1 MAITYNQSKKMFT
14 LTTVNTQY
22 VFKVVGDKYLIHC
35 YYGYKSESLD
45 YSCDVRALT
54 FTPEIHDTELKRF
67 SLNDAPLECSYYGTG
82 DYRCTSLKIKG
93 GNGDS
98 CTFFQ
103 YCDYEILKGRK
114 DIPGMPYARE
124 TEDTETLAIR
134 LKDHVTGCTLILY
147 YTVYPSHD
155 VITRY
160 FRIVNEGKTD
170 VKLQKAMSICL
181 DLPGHDF
188 DVMSLYGCQTM
199 ERNVQRT
206 PLCYGNYS
214 IGSRRGAS
222 SHNFNPFMALMS
234 KNADEETGDVY
245 AFNQIYSGSFLNEV
259 EVDSQGNTRVGIGLG
274 EENFAYTIPVGE
286 TFSSPEAIML
296 YTSNGLGDMSRKMHG
311 FIRETILP
319 PDVFG
324 KRPIVLNTWEAFHFD
339 IDGDMILKLA
349 DEGKE
354 CGMDMVVVDDG
365 WFGER
370 NDDTAGLGDWYPNPK
385 KFPNGLQQLVRD
397 VHKKGMKFGI
407 WIEPEMVNPDSELY
421 RAHPDWCLN
430 CKERVPT
437 LSRNQL
443 VLDFCNPEVLEYLK
457 DSILKAFEGVDIDYI
472 KWDFNRTL
480 SEVGSPYLSKDMQD
494 EAGFRYQLGVYELF
508 FWLRENFP
516 NVMIEN
522 SSGGGGR
529 YDLGMMAV
537 STQIWTSDNVGAKD
551 RVRIQYGSTIA
562 YPASVMSCH
571 VSEPAENE
579 KYMSNLDYKYKV
591 ALAGMLG
598 YELDIFK
605 VDSTV
610 KEEFKKQISFYRSVE
625 DLMKKGHLFRLIS
638 PYEDIAE
645 VSSYY
650 YADKEENA
658 ERILLS
664 YLQSYPYQK
673 RDISWR
679 MDLLP
684 QKIDRLRMKAADVK
698 ATYLEVLSGKYFSG
712 ADLQNGIQIR
722 MSENGK
728 FGKLMLFEKQ

>member
-1 MAITYNQSKKMFT
+1 M
-14 LTTVNTQY
+14 
-22 VFKVVGDKYLIHC
+22 
-35 YYGYKSESLD
+35 
-45 YSCDVRALT
+45 
-54 FTPEIHDTELKRF
+54 
-67 SLNDAPLECSYYGTG
+67 
-82 DYRCTSLKIKG
+82 
-93 GNGDS
+93 
-98 CTFFQ
+98 
-103 YCDYEILKGRK
+103 
-114 DIPGMPYARE
+114 
-124 TEDTETLAIR
+124 
-134 LKDHVTGCTLILY
+134 
-147 YTVYPSHD
+147 
-155 VITRY
+155 
-160 FRIVNEGKTD
+160 
-170 VKLQKAMSICL
+170 
-181 DLPGHDF
+181 
-188 DVMSLYGCQTM
+188 
-199 ERNVQRT
+199 
-206 PLCYGNYS
+206 
-214 IGSRRGAS
+214 
-222 SHNFNPFMALMS
+222 
-234 KNADEETGDVY
+234 
-245 AFNQIYSGSFLNEV
+245 
-259 EVDSQGNTRVGIGLG
+259 
-274 EENFAYTIPVGE
+274 
-286 TFSSPEAIML
+286 
-296 YTSNGLGDMSRKMHG
+296 
-311 FIRETILP
+311 
-319 PDVFG
+319 
-324 KRPIVLNTWEAFHFD
+324 NTWEAFHFD
-339 IDGDMILKLA
+339 IDSDMILKLA

-365 WFGER
+365 WFGQR
-370 NDDTAGLGDWYPNPK
+370 NGDTAGLGDWYPNPK
-385 KFPNGLQQLVRD
+385 KFPNGLKQLVKD

-430 CKERVPT
+430 CKERIPT

-457 DSILKAFEGVDIDYI
+457 ASILKTFEGVDIDYI

-494 EAGFRYQLGVYELF
+494 EAEFRYQLGVYKLF
-508 FWLRENFP
+508 FWLRENFS

-605 VDSTV
+605 VDSEV
-610 KEEFKKQISFYRSVE
+610 KEEFKQQILFYRNVE
-625 DLMKKGHLFRLIS
+625 DLIKEGHLFRLIS
-638 PYEDIAE
+638 PYEDVAE

-684 QKIDRLRMKAADVK
+684 QKVDRLRMKAADVK

-722 MSENGK
+722 MSESGK